1 MHASFLCLIAFSTD
15 ATHLCVR
22 LNFTFCRSCTRRSGT
37 ACPPKG
43 SDQKEIN
50 KICDPY
56 WVAAYPDVV
65 SSSDEDEE
73 AAPPGGAAP
82 AGRPRQDSDL
92 DDDPDD
98 DLPIGRLR
106 AGSGATFGDGSGA
119 VA

>member
-1 MHASFLCLIAFSTD
+1 MLAESFI
-15 ATHLCVR
+15 
-22 LNFTFCRSCTRRSGT
+22 NYNYE
-37 ACPPKG
+37 
-43 SDQKEIN
+43 EIN

-73 AAPPGGAAP
+73 ATPPGGAAP

-106 AGSGATFGDGSGA
+106 AGSGATFGDGNGA

>member
-1 MHASFLCLIAFSTD
+1 M
-15 ATHLCVR
+15 
-22 LNFTFCRSCTRRSGT
+22 
-37 ACPPKG
+37 
-43 SDQKEIN
+43 
-50 KICDPY
+50 
-56 WVAAYPDVV
+56 AYPDVV

-73 AAPPGGAAP
+73 AAPPGGAA
-82 AGRPRQDSDL
+82 SDL